1 MSRRLVTGEHDGEP
15 QRGLPERLPA
25 SERLLWQGE
34 PDWRLLA
41 RHGFH
46 IRKFALYFGV
56 LLAWRGITAW
66 YDGGTV
72 GAVLGSMIW
81 PVPLAALALGFIAM
95 LAWLVGRTTVYTL
108 TDRRVVMRIGIVLT
122 VTFNLPM
129 SRIETVRMH
138 ALGGQGAGEIALVLD
153 PKDRIGYMHLW
164 PHARPWHFRRTE
176 PMLRALPQADHVARL
191 LVDALAATVAEA
203 PQAVAEPRGRR
214 QPDTASQ
221 GGRQP
226 MPHAA

>member
-15 QRGLPERLPA
+15 QRGLPEPLPA
-25 SERLLWQGE
+25 GERLLWQGE

-46 IRKFALYFGV
+46 IRKFALYFGA
-56 LLAWRGITAW
+56 LLTWRGITAW

-72 GAVLGSMIW
+72 AAVLGSMLW
-81 PVPLAALALGFIAM
+81 PVPLAALALGFIAT

-138 ALGGQGAGEIALVLD
+138 ALGQAGAGDIALVLD

-176 PMLRALPQADHVARL
+176 PMLRALPQADLVARL
-191 LVDALAATVAEA
+191 LVDALAATVADTAA
-203 PQAVAEPRGRR
+203 PVADARGRR
-214 QPDTASQ
+214 PSTAPSH
-221 GGRQP
+221 GRQP